1 MTFRKRQSPP
11 KLTKKLIQAH
21 FNAQAPLGAEQPDYK
36 RKKPRKF
43 VDDGIPELS
52 GHAGNV
58 PCPVCDG
65 HGVMRMRG
73 AERQDTCSN
82 CDGLGVLV

>member
-1 MTFRKRQSPP
+1 MIFRKRQSPH

-21 FNAQAPLGAEQPDYK
+21 FNSQRPLEQDAVDYK

-43 VDDGIPELS
+43 VEDDIPELS
-52 GHAGNV
+52 GYAGNV

-82 CDGLGVLV
+82 CDGLGVLI